1 MTDVFNCPEL
11 GYCVLPLF
19 GLEADWGRGGE
30 GGIMIWGVKKGGTW
44 RTVRVPDQRHGGQG
58 HSWHHEWCFFT
69 LRKIPWKSCVDIL
82 ISSVSG
88 RGSQEG
94 GYLEALRV
102 PDRRHGGHGYSWC
115 HELCFFTLRKIPWKF
130 CVDISIRSPS
140 GREGQEGGYLEDV
153 EGSWSETWKTESS
166 LATWMTLVDPK
177 DHILKVLCHY
187 LYFWLR
193 YKDLLSC

>member
-1 MTDVFNCPEL
+1 
-11 GYCVLPLF
+11 
-19 GLEADWGRGGE
+19 
-30 GGIMIWGVKKGGTW
+30 MIWGVKKGGTW

-115 HELCFFTLRKIPWKF
+115 HELCFFTLSKIPWKF
-130 CVDISIRSPS
+130 CVDIFTGSVS
-140 GREGQEGGYLEDV
+140 GIGGQEGG
-153 EGSWSETWKTESS
+153 TWRT
-166 LATWMTLVDPK
+166 
-177 DHILKVLCHY
+177 LKVPDRRLGGQGHPWCHGWPC
-187 LYFWLR
+187 LTPRIISWKFR
-193 YKDLLSC
+193 VVIFMFCEVINDLGVNGQPH

>member
-1 MTDVFNCPEL
+1 
-11 GYCVLPLF
+11 
-19 GLEADWGRGGE
+19 
-30 GGIMIWGVKKGGTW
+30 MIWGVKKGGTW

-115 HELCFFTLRKIPWKF
+115 HELCFFTLSKIPWKF
-130 CVDISIRSPS
+130 CVDIFTGSVS
-140 GREGQEGGYLEDV
+140 GIGGQEGGDLEAI
-153 EGSWSETWKTESS
+153 EGSWQETWRTGWS
-166 LATWMTLVDPK
+166 LMLWMTFFDPK
-177 DHILKVLCHY
+177 DHILKVSVCYPHV
-187 LYFWLR
+187 
-193 YKDLLSC
+193 LLSYKWFKSKWPTSVVRLG